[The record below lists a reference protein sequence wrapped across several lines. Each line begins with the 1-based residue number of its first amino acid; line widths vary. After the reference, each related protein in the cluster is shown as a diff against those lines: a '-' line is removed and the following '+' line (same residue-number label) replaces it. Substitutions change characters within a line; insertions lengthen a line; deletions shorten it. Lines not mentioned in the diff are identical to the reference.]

1 MFCEVD
7 HMRGVSENI
16 MLGQLAPLGT
26 GEFELYLNTDML
38 ADAQPHEVYDGFDGS
53 FFGTDG
59 SQVLAPLLPLGFQHP
74 ICAAKLQQWKSY

>member
-1 MFCEVD
+1 MEASIYSEVD

-38 ADAQPHEVYDGFDGS
+38 AEAQPHETYDGFEGG
-53 FFGTDG
+53 FFGGVG
-59 SQVLAPLLPLGFQHP
+59 SQV
-74 ICAAKLQQWKSY
+74 